1 MTPVTSP
8 RSGPFR
14 VLIADESK
22 EALEELRAILEDD
35 LGHDVVPFAVSAAQA
50 AELIEREDPDLAFVM
65 VHRDDDHALRL
76 ISETVERV
84 SGPVIAHVG
93 DGGPSEP
100 AFAQRAAELGVSAY
114 VSRGAPEDVQSAI
127 EVALQRHREREAL
140 AEKVDELEGALE
152 RRARIERAKG
162 ILMERHS
169 LDDREAFELLRSHA
183 RSSGTRVAA
192 VASAVIDGHALL
204 PRS

>member
-1 MTPVTSP
+1 MTPA
-8 RSGPFR
+8 GPARGGPYR

-22 EALEELRAILEDD
+22 DALEALRAILEDD
-35 LGHDVVPFAVSAAQA
+35 LGHEVVPFAVSAAEA

-65 VHRDDDHALRL
+65 VHHDDEHALGL
-76 ISETVERV
+76 ISETVQRV

-93 DGGPSEP
+93 DGGPSDP
-100 AFAQRAAELGVSAY
+100 DFAQHAAELGVSAY
-114 VSRGAPEDVQSAI
+114 VSGGAAEDVQSAI
-127 EVALQRHREREAL
+127 EVALRRHREREAL

-192 VASAVIDGHALL
+192 VASAVIEGHALL
-204 PRS
+204 PRD